1 MKNKYIKIILAGS
14 LLIGFANASTSCSNE
29 NLEDTK
35 NLGAINLDSYFKNE
49 SQCFA
54 ALTGVYD
61 LMRKYSGG
69 FEIW

>member
-49 SQCFA
+49 
-54 ALTGVYD
+54 
-61 LMRKYSGG
+61 
-69 FEIW
+69 